1 MTTTPPAPT
10 LTVHTDAGPCP
21 RVEVLISPMP
31 VDADTVTVW
40 RSYDG
45 GNRAVVRG
53 ANSASVSGDFL
64 VVDYWAP
71 FGVEVTYDCQTTD
84 TSGTPSTTST
94 PSTPVTLDV
103 ADVWLSD
110 PLNPGSSLMGA
121 LSGRGNLRL
130 TDQAFTAVSFPLTVT
145 TAEVVGQSV
154 PLGFAGTRQAATS
167 TVLDLLSPSKTV
179 SDALK
184 ALLDQAYPVC
194 VRVPASVA
202 DIDPLVYASI
212 DTLTRA
218 RLGYSG
224 VTRWTMGVTSVREPG
239 VSVVIAVRTYADLD
253 SEAATYADLATRYA
267 TYLDV
272 QRGT

>member
-10 LTVHTDAGPCP
+10 PTAYTDASPCP

-71 FGVEVTYDCQTTD
+71 FGVEVTYYCQSAD
-84 TSGTPSTTST
+84 VDGVPSTTSDA
-94 PSTPVTLDV
+94 STAVTLDV

-110 PLNPGSSLMGA
+110 PLDPGSSLMVPMTGQP
-121 LSGRGNLRL
+121 GLRL
-130 TDQAFTAVSFPLTVT
+130 SDEAFTTVNFPLTVT
-145 TAEVVGQSV
+145 TAEVIGQSV

-167 TVLDLLSPSKTV
+167 TVLDLLSPSKTE

-194 VRVPASVA
+194 VRVPLSVA

-267 TYLDV
+267 TYLDA